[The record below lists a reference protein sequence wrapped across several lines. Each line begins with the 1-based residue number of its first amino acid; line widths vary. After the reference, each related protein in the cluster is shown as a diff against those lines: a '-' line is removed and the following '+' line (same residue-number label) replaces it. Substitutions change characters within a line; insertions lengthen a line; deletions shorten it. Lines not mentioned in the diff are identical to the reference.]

1 MFRRSRHIRCTR
13 CIQCIRQGAK
23 VGAVAIAIFAAA
35 PAAPAVQTER
45 LEWQRVAAGAHG
57 EAVTALAIAPQGGS
71 LAVGDARGLRFVSQ
85 AGGDLR
91 RVLYRGPVHDIAFLP
106 AGFPAQGTLLAA
118 TEVGLYRIDAD
129 GQADLLA
136 PAPGADARVVYRIAV
151 SPAAVVVATG
161 AGAFLSVDVRH
172 WQRLSPQL
180 PFGAA
185 TSVAL
190 REHAGGLECFAVV
203 EGRLWRI
210 RLAWAGERWVAEQ
223 VVREMLPL
231 TPEGGGPV
239 DLVFGVGGAETV
251 AVLPTAFAAR
261 DAAGEPWRVLRP
273 ALPPGAHAQRLVAAR
288 GSLWLA
294 TDRGLLVAIELA
306 GPWQRVAAPAGSADV
321 RALVSDAGTLYAA
334 AGDRVLVA
342 RPADLS
348 VVPVVPA
355 GAASAGFWRLRT
367 PEGDPPI
374 ELVQRAVLSY
384 LELRPERIR
393 ALRQGVG
400 RRGWWPF
407 VSLRLMR
414 ARDEDRST
422 DHDEAFLYGEL
433 RRTVDRDSSTAR
445 DFETLL
451 TFSWDLG
458 DIAYHPEQIDVS
470 REAREVIKLR
480 DDVLDEVTQLYFE
493 RRRVLA
499 ELAAR
504 PDAPPAESLRLRLRA
519 AELAAGID
527 AWTGGWFGRVR
538 AGVAP

>member
-1 MFRRSRHIRCTR
+1 ML
-13 CIQCIRQGAK
+13 
-23 VGAVAIAIFAAA
+23 AAA
-35 PAAPAVQTER
+35 PTAPAVQTER

-57 EAVTALAIAPQGGS
+57 EAVTALAIAPQGGR

-85 AGGDLR
+85 AGGDVR

-106 AGFPAQGTLLAA
+106 ADFPAQGAPRGFPAPGTLLAA
-118 TEVGLYRIDAD
+118 TEVGLYRIDGD

-136 PAPGADARVVYRIAV
+136 PAPGADARAVYRIAV
-151 SPAAVVVATG
+151 SSVAVAVATG

-190 REHAGGLECFAVV
+190 RERADGLECFAVV

-210 RLAWAGERWVAEQ
+210 RLARAGERWVAEQ
-223 VVREMLPL
+223 VVRETLPL

-251 AVLPTAFAAR
+251 VVLPTAFAAR

-294 TDRGLLVAIELA
+294 TDSGLLVAIKLA

-321 RALVSDAGTLYAA
+321 RALASDAGTLYAA
-334 AGDRVLVA
+334 AGDRVLAA
-342 RPADLS
+342 RPTEL
-348 VVPVVPA
+348 PVAPALLAGAAVPA
-355 GAASAGFWRLRT
+355 GAAAAGVWRLRT

-393 ALRQGVG
+393 GLRRGAG
-400 RRGWWPF
+400 RRGWWPI

-414 ARDEDRST
+414 ARDEDRGT
-422 DHDEAFLYGEL
+422 DYDEAIVYGE
-433 RRTVDRDSSTAR
+433 RHSTVDRDSSTAR
-445 DFETLL
+445 DFETSL

-504 PDAPPAESLRLRLRA
+504 PDAPPAENLRLRLRA

-538 AGVAP
+538 SGAGP